1 MRSYGQFCALA
12 RALDVVGDRWT
23 LLIIRELA
31 ARPCRFRDVADGL
44 PGIATN
50 LLADR
55 LRLLTV
61 EGIVAHD
68 AIGGTYQLTERGR
81 GLGGALKAL
90 VRWGIPLMASGQGTD
105 ESRVHWLSLAISA
118 IFEETTLSEPVRVQ
132 VVTGSDEIEIVAHQ
146 QGTDTRI
153 GNVLSPDVILR
164 GPHELI
170 LGALSG
176 DLSLESAEETG
187 LVITGSRAALRTLIA
202 ARRYPRFDP

>member
-31 ARPCRFRDVADGL
+31 ARPCRFRDLAEGL

-55 LRLLTV
+55 LRMLTV
-61 EGIVAHD
+61 EGVVVHD
-68 AIGGTYQLTERGR
+68 AVGGTYQLTQRGR

-118 IFEETTLSEPVRVQ
+118 IFEDTTVGEPVRVQ
-132 VVTGSDEIEIVAHQ
+132 VVTGAPEIEIVAHQ

-153 GNVLSPDVILR
+153 GNVLSPHVILS

-176 DLSLESAEETG
+176 DISLESAEEVG
-187 LVITGSRAALRTLIA
+187 LVITGSRVALRRLIA
-202 ARRYPRFDP
+202 ARR